1 MLYKKGRLRD
11 EQRNSATYL
20 PNLLAA
26 PRDTKMTALRVCGL
40 LCLAIG
46 ILSVAALPR
55 QPASRGGEN
64 GLGLKPASP
73 CTKGLHVWVR
83 ADDLRPSSL
92 VEGEARLVN
101 NLTHLAHDPVLA
113 EQCRIVSWTLGL
125 RHRERVALKYPVL
138 DVQPPQEPQ
147 WNYTWSSPYR
157 WGLQDE
163 LSVLMPF
170 SPSSPERNA
179 YEKRMQEYAD
189 AMANREQWIV
199 AEKQR
204 LNFEAVRDMG
214 AVETPSE
221 NLQVVELEPFL
232 IAVPPVIFPPR
243 VEGHGYATGR
253 GSSNVSYAR
262 ELDMAYFAQARL
274 AGGDIIKIAAGQTT
288 SVPPPMWSSDPA
300 PKSRRFHHS
309 FNESSWVEVTRDL
322 RGPSFTPRVV
332 NLEGLNASLTFESSL
347 AFVQGDKRQVQ
358 GEMLLQGDRY
368 HVESAHF
375 KIVQHVRPVWASS
388 QLLAETHNTR
398 SLEIE
403 LLRRVGLADNLIF
416 TGNETRP
423 EKQGSSR
430 SRLAVP
436 LSVEDHLRAA
446 IKQRN
451 ECAQMEWSFN
461 KPATAMTLTSHANG
475 RTQLSGWANI
485 SDSAPLTTSTA
496 AAFENVEA
504 YVVVE
509 IILRDSSVEGVN
521 DTASGESS
529 RSDRILEK
537 NYEWDSRGY
546 PKSKEC
552 LAGMPQSMCTLRG
565 SQYRLTAIFEGV
577 SVLPRGSRAHF
588 KTSKIRDMVREQ
600 RCKTNPI
607 GYLSPEARAPMFVEP
622 KQAATAA
629 KHFCSNDD
637 FFPRMNA
644 TTTSRER
651 RPAEHGAQSTSDSE
665 LLFVSNRWQGRRLFS
680 HEEQEVEG
688 FSWTTPQARTRVG
701 KVWAEKVIL
710 PEMDSSDMDAQE
722 GDGDRDTMRAPPLVI
737 QNVAK

>member
-1 MLYKKGRLRD
+1 
-11 EQRNSATYL
+11 
-20 PNLLAA
+20 
-26 PRDTKMTALRVCGL
+26 MTALRVCGL

-46 ILSVAALPR
+46 IGILSVAALPR
-55 QPASRGGEN
+55 QPARRGGEN

-101 NLTHLAHDPVLA
+101 NLTHLADKPVLA

-125 RHRERVALKYPVL
+125 RHRERVALKYPAL
-138 DVQPPQEPQ
+138 DVQPPQKPQ
-147 WNYTWSSPYR
+147 WNYTWSSPYY
-157 WGLQDE
+157 GLQDE
-163 LSVLMPF
+163 LSVFTPF
-170 SPSSPERNA
+170 SPERTA

-189 AMANREQWIV
+189 AMAKREQWIV

-243 VEGHGYATGR
+243 VEGHGHATGR

-262 ELDMAYFAQARL
+262 ELDMAYFAQAHS
-274 AGGDIIKIAAGQTT
+274 AGGDIIEIAAGQTT
-288 SVPPPMWSSDPA
+288 SVPPPMWSSDAA
-300 PKSRRFHHS
+300 PKRRRIHHS
-309 FNESSWVEVTRDL
+309 FNESSWVEVIRDA

-332 NLEGLNASLTFESSL
+332 HLQGLNASLTFESFS
-347 AFVQGDKRQVQ
+347 AWVQGDKRQVQ
-358 GEMLLQGDRY
+358 GEMFLQGDRY
-368 HVESAHF
+368 HVEAAHF

-423 EKQGSSR
+423 EKQSSSR

-451 ECAQMEWSFN
+451 EGAQMEWSFN
-461 KPATAMTLTSHANG
+461 IPATAMTLTPQPNG

-496 AAFENVEA
+496 AAFEDVEA
-504 YVVVE
+504 YVVAE
-509 IILRDSSVEGVN
+509 IILRDRSVEGVE
-521 DTASGESS
+521 DTASGESL
-529 RSDRILEK
+529 RSDRILEE
-537 NYEWDSRGY
+537 NYGWDSRGY

-565 SQYRLTAIFEGV
+565 PQYRLTAIFEGV

-588 KTSKIRDMVREQ
+588 KTSKIRDMVREHQ
-600 RCKTNPI
+600 RCKTNPV

-680 HEEQEVEG
+680 HEEEEECGG

-710 PEMDSSDMDAQE
+710 PEMDLSDMDAQE
-722 GDGDRDTMRAPPLVI
+722 GDGDRDIMRAPPLVM
-737 QNVAK
+737 QNVAE